1 MYVKKRIGIFE
12 LLSERW
18 KVVILILICVTA
30 TSVAYTAFLRER
42 IAVSVAVL
50 GSLSAAISFFIVF
63 FTAQAYDRWWEARK
77 IWGSYVNDSRS
88 FGRMAMTLF
97 GPAEGDVPKIQQRL
111 VRRHIAHLY
120 AVKERLRGEETR
132 EYAKY
137 LSEED
142 AIRVG
147 GSSNVGNAILQLQ
160 GEDIDAAER
169 AGLIDVIRL
178 AQFNDMLSRFSTSQ
192 GMAERIK
199 TTVFPAHYASMIRI
213 SIWVFVLL
221 FPPTLSEEIGYKAIP
236 VSAILGLLIY
246 LIVSIGQVM
255 LDPFEGTPHD
265 TPMSSIIRTIEIN
278 LLEQLGEDN
287 IPAPLEPIEGR
298 YLM

>member
-1 MYVKKRIGIFE
+1 
-12 LLSERW
+12 
-18 KVVILILICVTA
+18 
-30 TSVAYTAFLRER
+30 
-42 IAVSVAVL
+42 L
-50 GSLSAAISFFIVF
+50 GSLSTATSFFIVF

-77 IWGSYVNDSRS
+77 IWGSFVNDSRS

-97 GPAEGDVPKIQQRL
+97 GPAEGDVPSIQRRL

-120 AVKERLRGEETR
+120 AVKERLRGESTR

-137 LSEED
+137 LSDED
-142 AIRVG
+142 ATRVG
-147 GSSNVGNAILQLQ
+147 DSSNVGNAILQLQ

-178 AQFNDMLSRFSTSQ
+178 AQFDDMLNRFSTSQ

-199 TTVFPAHYASMIRI
+199 TTVFPAYYASMIRI
-213 SIWVFVLL
+213 SIWLFVLI

-236 VSAILGLLIY
+236 ISAVLGLLLYMI
-246 LIVSIGQVM
+246 INIGQVM

-278 LLEQLGEDN
+278 LLEQLGEDD
-287 IPAPLEPIEGR
+287 IPPPLEPIKDR

>member
-1 MYVKKRIGIFE
+1 MYVKKRIGIIE

-18 KVVILILICVTA
+18 KVVIVLLICVTA
-30 TSVAYTAFLRER
+30 MSVAYTAFLRER
-42 IAVSVAVL
+42 IDVSVAVL
-50 GSLSAAISFFIVF
+50 GSISGAISFFIVF

-77 IWGSYVNDSRS
+77 IWGSFVNDSRS

-97 GPAEGDVPKIQQRL
+97 GPAEGDVPAIQQRL
-111 VRRHIAHLY
+111 VHRHVAYLY
-120 AVKERLRGEETR
+120 AVKERLRGEATR

-137 LSEED
+137 LNDED
-142 AIRVG
+142 MIRVDS
-147 GSSNVGNAILQLQ
+147 SSNVGNAILQLQ
-160 GEDIDAAER
+160 GEEIDAAER

-199 TTVFPAHYASMIRI
+199 TTVFPAHYASMIRL
-213 SIWVFVLL
+213 SIWVFVLI

-236 VSAILGLLIY
+236 VSAVLGLLIY
-246 LIVSIGQVM
+246 SIVSIGQVM

-278 LLEQLGEDN
+278 LLEQLGEDE
-287 IPAPLEPIEGR
+287 IPAPLEPIKGR

>member
-1 MYVKKRIGIFE
+1 MYVKKRISIFE

-18 KVVILILICVTA
+18 KAVIAILICVTV
-30 TSVAYTAFLRER
+30 TSVAYTIFLRER
-42 IAVSVAVL
+42 IDVSVAVL
-50 GSLSAAISFFIVF
+50 GSLSTATSFFIVF

-77 IWGSYVNDSRS
+77 IWGSFVNDSRS

-97 GPAEGDVPKIQQRL
+97 GPAEGDVPSIQRRL

-120 AVKERLRGEETR
+120 AVKERLRGESTR

-137 LSEED
+137 LSDED
-142 AIRVG
+142 ATRVG
-147 GSSNVGNAILQLQ
+147 DSSNVGNAILQLQ

-178 AQFNDMLSRFSTSQ
+178 AQFNDMLNRFSTSQ

-199 TTVFPAHYASMIRI
+199 TTVFPAYYASMIRI
-213 SIWVFVLL
+213 SIWLFVLI

-236 VSAILGLLIY
+236 ISAVLGLLLYMI
-246 LIVSIGQVM
+246 INIGQVM

-278 LLEQLGEDN
+278 LLEQLGEDD
-287 IPAPLEPIEGR
+287 IPAPLEPIKGR